1 MFLQLVLIG
10 LVAFVVAL
18 GGDRYL
24 KNKFNIRKKSGFI
37 YRPVTKWQTVVEIGL
52 IIFYFIISW
61 SYIDHIFPVL
71 IGFFIILNSF
81 RFFIHWKYEREK
93 KEYILILFELGI
105 LLIFASVVY
114 WIIY

>member
-10 LVAFVVAL
+10 LVVFVVAL

-24 KNKFNIRKKSGFI
+24 KNKFNIKKRSGFI

-52 IIFYFIISW
+52 FILFLIVSW
-61 SYIDHIFPVL
+61 LYIDNVFPVIL
-71 IGFFIILNSF
+71 GFLLILNSF